1 MTHTDESADAFMRC
15 ILADPADPV
24 PRLVFADWL
33 EECGKSSH
41 LAWAR
46 FLRLAD
52 ELANVPDDDPRRPKL
67 ADELERVGSLVRA
80 RLTYRAEVFVA
91 YPDAMRRLLPL
102 RNMVLNL
109 ESLMLPRR
117 VVRLIPASVAFERL
131 ALPLTECGPALVF
144 GVPEPENPD
153 AGEFLRFSLA
163 RDVLLVRAS
172 AEQLRSAVE
181 RHYEPVDYLDNGF
194 SHFFAGP
201 TTVVERTPLTIRPAL
216 EDRPVV
222 RLIELLLGE
231 AIHLRASALEIVPH
245 LGPDGLG
252 VRVWHHSR
260 GERRRRNPLPSRVL
274 PALTARLRKL
284 ADIAPVLQPV
294 QSGVIPLLYR
304 GLSYRLPVRIT
315 ATANGPHIHVTI
327 PPTPADPPAVVVN
340 PAA

>member
-1 MTHTDESADAFMRC
+1 MTHTDPSADALMRC

-33 EECGKSSH
+33 EESGKSSN

-46 FLRLAD
+46 FLRFAD
-52 ELANVPDDDPRRPKL
+52 ELANAPGDDPRRPKL

-91 YPDAMRRLLPL
+91 YPEAMQQLLPL

-109 ESLMLPRR
+109 ESLMLPQ
-117 VVRLIPASVAFERL
+117 RLVELFPASIAFERW
-131 ALPLTECGPALVF
+131 ALPLTECGPALAFAVS
-144 GVPEPENPD
+144 EPEYLYVGD
-153 AGEFLRFSLA
+153 FLRRVLA
-163 RDVLLVRAS
+163 RDVLLIRAS

-181 RHYEPVDYLDNGF
+181 RHYDPVEYQDNDI
-194 SHFFAGP
+194 SHFIAGSM
-201 TTVVERTPLTIRPAL
+201 TVVERTPLTVRPAI
-216 EDRPVV
+216 EDLPVV

-231 AIHLRASALEIVPH
+231 AIQLRASALEIVPH
-245 LGPDGLG
+245 LGPVGLG

-260 GERRRRNPLPSRVL
+260 GERRRRNPLPSRIL
-274 PALTARLRKL
+274 PDITARLRKL